1 MLFPITLQ
9 LLRFR
14 LLPRARFYSAF
25 VPLSRAGDKI
35 ADVSRP
41 CNCGQHRR
49 IISTS
54 LSGLVPLLP
63 TCFQLL
69 PICTGKITSQ
79 FGNSIL
85 LNFRQ
90 VVKGI
95 GLSISALFPDDFL
108 RKKLFV
114 FYRSA
119 VFRPTGLPC
128 FRQRAVLYTP
138 NNPCQGILWPISNIG
153 LKLSDILSFFTG
165 TSLTVAPSFLK

>member
-1 MLFPITLQ
+1 MFPITLQ

-14 LLPRARFYSAF
+14 LLPGARFYSAF

-69 PICTGKITSQ
+69 PICMGQDHFTVWKFNFTEFQTGCQGFGAFNFCPFPRQ
-79 FGNSIL
+79 FL
-85 LNFRQ
+85 VEEALRF
-90 VVKGI
+90 
-95 GLSISALFPDDFL
+95 LSV
-108 RKKLFV
+108 R
-114 FYRSA
+114 R
-119 VFRPTGLPC
+119 FRPTGLPC

-138 NNPCQGILWPISNIG
+138 DNPCQGIP
-153 LKLSDILSFFTG
+153 
-165 TSLTVAPSFLK
+165 